1 MRVSFAYL
9 CLEHRR
15 GDGRRCDELYLEH
28 ADVVSTDAEPRITA
42 RHGLVDDCKRY
53 LNSQAGLC
61 IFVMQDLDAVI
72 DGVRCRAAQLAN
84 CVVNISAATRRFVAF
99 CERWAGSEVGD

>member
-15 GDGRRCDELYLEH
+15 SDGRRCDELDLEH

-42 RHGLVDDCKRY
+42 RHCLVDDGKRDFHA
-53 LNSQAGLC
+53 QRRVC
-61 IFVMQDLDAVI
+61 FVVMQHAQAVI
-72 DGVRCRAAQLAN
+72 DSIGCGAAEFSDSSID
-84 CVVNISAATRRFVAF
+84 ISAATRELITARK
-99 CERWAGSEVGD
+99 W